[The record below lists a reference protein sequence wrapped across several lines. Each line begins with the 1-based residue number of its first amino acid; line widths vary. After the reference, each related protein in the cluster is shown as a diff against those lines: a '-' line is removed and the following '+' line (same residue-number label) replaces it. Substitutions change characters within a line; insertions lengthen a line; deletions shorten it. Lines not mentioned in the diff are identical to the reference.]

1 MSATDQ
7 LTCDWCGAPIDIREP
22 YSPLDWGNFHVGK
35 CVKEAAADAAISTHE
50 EIGVEAAR
58 EEGKL

>member
-1 MSATDQ
+1 M
-7 LTCDWCGAPIDIREP
+7 TCDWCGAPIEIREP
-22 YSPLDWGNFHVGK
+22 YVPLDWGNFHVGK